1 MTQPHQTDSELEV
14 FSHFVRVSKMDI
26 DSESIR
32 KLHPPA
38 PDIECQTI
46 EGEGRAYELVEF
58 LDQGFHHLL
67 KSGLSTQDR
76 MYQYLDSL
84 PVEDLTRFKALFS
97 NADITTFF
105 QDGCSK
111 NVVRAAIPKIF
122 AELLKFEPGLEGDI
136 SADQFSDSKLIKG
149 VRGITINRG
158 GFNGPC
164 FNPSVVGRVGDPCV
178 NIIDDKLSK
187 AESYKT
193 DVPLE
198 LIAYISSNPMFP
210 ENVWKPRLLDFL
222 SDQDSIAPF
231 RKIWVLD
238 LRTDKIALEWATD
251 NKVMDVTA
259 DHDMVVPGH

>member
-1 MTQPHQTDSELEV
+1 MTQPHQTDAELEV

-26 DSESIR
+26 DSESIS

-38 PDIECQTI
+38 PDIKCQTI
-46 EGEGRAYELVEF
+46 KGEERAYELVEF

-67 KSGLSTQDR
+67 KSGLSTQEK

-105 QDGCSK
+105 KMGVQRMS
-111 NVVRAAIPKIF
+111 F
-122 AELLKFEPGLEGDI
+122 ELGFEGDI
-136 SADQFSDSKLIKG
+136 SADQFSDSKLIKA
-149 VRGITINRG
+149 VRGISINRG
-158 GFNGPC
+158 EFNGPC
-164 FNPSVVGRVGDPCV
+164 FNPSIVGHVGDPCV
-178 NIIDDKLSK
+178 DIINDKLSK

-198 LIAYISSNPMFP
+198 LIAYILSNPMFP

-238 LRTDKIALEWATD
+238 LRTDNIALEWATD
-251 NKVMDVTA
+251 NKAMDVTA